1 MKHRHLIA
9 LLQEGYTTI
18 QVVFNDDVRGR
29 SKPYTYKAPL
39 SAGVEVG
46 DRVVVDSP
54 SNGLVVVE
62 VVGTDKAPRIDLDA
76 DFTYKWIVQKVE
88 LKAYE
93 EQLERE
99 AKAMDALQVEVGKL
113 KDLEVSRCVKINGY
127 IVDNARLAEEVV
139 RLQAKIEV
147 MERQEPVA
155 WLYDDGRFVWRKTAP
170 HEINYADC
178 KMAFYALPGA
188 QTQGEEK

>member
-54 SNGLVVVE
+54 SKGLVVVE

-99 AKAMDALQVEVGKL
+99 AKAMDALQEV
-113 KDLEVSRCVKINGY
+113 DLDTVKALADLLGPNEDFDGLVSQLE
-127 IVDNARLAEEVV
+127 DML
-139 RLQAKIEV
+139 
-147 MERQEPVA
+147 
-155 WLYDDGRFVWRKTAP
+155 
-170 HEINYADC
+170 
-178 KMAFYALPGA
+178 
-188 QTQGEEK
+188 

>member
-54 SNGLVVVE
+54 SKGLVVVE

-99 AKAMDALQVEVGKL
+99 AKAMDALQEV
-113 KDLEVSRCVKINGY
+113 
-127 IVDNARLAEEVV
+127 
-139 RLQAKIEV
+139 
-147 MERQEPVA
+147 ERQRQRDILLQEFQLRLPEGTDA
-155 WLYDDGRFVWRKTAP
+155 RKLFDQTVQQLKGDESNGTAS
-170 HEINYADC
+170 A
-178 KMAFYALPGA
+178 
-188 QTQGEEK
+188 